1 MLQIATIVP
10 ARVMRDDRDYGSVAV
25 GKVADL
31 IIVNGKPAEKISE
44 LRKVERVIRAGRVY
58 ETRAL
63 RGAP

>member
-1 MLQIATIVP
+1 
-10 ARVMRDDRDYGSVAV
+10 V

-31 IIVNGKPAEKISE
+31 IIVNGKPTEKISE

-63 RGAP
+63 RGALGLN